1 MKNNIFLSL
10 MAAFALVAC
19 SQSNNTSN
27 AEGGSACGGA
37 CAGQCSGACAGS
49 CDGGSCAAHHEG
61 DSATVADSVKCD
73 SVCVMVFHGVKQCQT
88 CEAIKLNSREVV
100 EQAFAGRNVSF
111 QIIDFSK
118 DENKAIAEKY
128 EVAWTSLILVGKNA
142 DGSEVVNNLST
153 MAIKEK
159 NAREKTDEFR
169 AALTDEIGKMLK

>member
-1 MKNNIFLSL
+1 MKNNIFLPL
-10 MAAFALVAC
+10 VAAFALVAC

-37 CAGQCSGACAGS
+37 CAGQCSGACA
-49 CDGGSCAAHHEG
+49 AHHAG

-159 NAREKTDEFR
+159 NAREKTAEFR